1 MKKEFIDLGR
11 QPIANRFL
19 NEDELENE
27 FFYNLKMGL
36 DEETLLVS
44 QMETVEASDMFNE
57 NYVYHSSGTET
68 MRNHFDSTAE
78 RLNLLFSPDRVLEI
92 GSNDGVFIKHFN
104 KDATVAVEPCSN
116 FAKIT
121 NEMGY
126 QTYDEFWNYDTSDKI
141 LKEHGKQD
149 LIYAANCMCHIHDI
163 EQAFLSVENLLS
175 DNGVFVFED
184 PSLMSAYLRNSYDQ
198 FYDEHVHLFTVT
210 ALNNI
215 FKKTNLEICGVD
227 QINHIH
233 GGTNRVFVKL
243 KNNSK
248 ITKDEENINT
258 ILADEELLDLDKM
271 AAYEYWAENIQNSKM
286 FLHDMMSALKNKDL
300 KLISYGATSKSTTI
314 FNYCNIGTDLI
325 DYIVDTTPAKQGKL
339 SPGMH
344 IPVVSY
350 EKGWTEDVRG
360 AFLGAWNYS
369 DFITEKEKA
378 FLDRGGF
385 FITHVPEVDI
395 ITKPTCVPCGANKDT
410 QE

>member
-1 MKKEFIDLGR
+1 MKKEFIDLGK

-68 MRNHFDSTAE
+68 MRNHFNSTAE

-104 KDATVAVEPCSN
+104 KDTTVAVEPCSN

-163 EQAFLSVENLLS
+163 EQAFLSVENVLS

-184 PSLMSAYLRNSYDQ
+184 PSLMAAYLRNSYDQ
-198 FYDEHVHLFTVT
+198 FYDEHVHLFTIT

-215 FKKTNLEICGVD
+215 LKKTNLEICGVD

-243 KNNSK
+243 KNNKKVS
-248 ITKDEENINT
+248 KDENNINT
-258 ILADEELLDLDKM
+258 VLADEELLDLNKM
-271 AAYEYWAENIQNSKM
+271 IAYEFWAENIQNSKM
-286 FLHDMMSALKNKDL
+286 FLYDLLASLKKRDL
-300 KLISYGATSKSTTI
+300 KLVSYGATSKSTTI
-314 FNYCNIGTDLI
+314 FNYCNIGTDII

-350 EKGWTEDVRG
+350 EEGWTEDVRG

-378 FLDRGGF
+378 FLGRGGF

-395 ITKPTCVPCGANKDT
+395 VTKPTCIPCGANK
-410 QE
+410 EVEE